1 MKILISYPPFPDI
14 DGTPLIGQ
22 NRQYQVFSS
31 PTYIYPVIPAYAAT
45 LLKQAGHEVI
55 WNDCIAQGWSSRQF
69 LDFVKAQKPDI
80 IAFETKT
87 PVVKYHWKIISD
99 LKTENRQMT
108 TILFGDHVTALPEE
122 SMANSP
128 VDFVLTGG
136 DYDFLLL
143 NLCEALKQ
151 GGGAGLSSLEPGIW
165 FRDKE
170 AIRNSGVFRL
180 NHDLNTLPM
189 IDRELTKWYLYAH
202 KNGNYKRTP
211 GTYIMSGRDC
221 WYHKCTFCSWPTLY
235 PEFRQRGTTHVLD
248 EIGALID
255 RYRVAE
261 IMDDTGTFPVGIWLK
276 DFCAGMI
283 ERGYNHRAYL
293 DCNMRFGVLSFEEL
307 KLMKKANFRLVLF
320 GLESACQGTLDR
332 INKKVTVEEIIEGC
346 RLTRK
351 AGLFPHITIMFG
363 YPWESY
369 EDAVKTL
376 ELGKWLLKKGYAYT
390 MQATVVIPY
399 PGSPLFKE
407 CRENDLLKTFDWSR
421 YDMKEPV
428 MKVSIPD
435 EKLMGMVRRMYNTA
449 FMPELLFRRIVS
461 VRDFDD
467 LKYFA
472 RAGAKVLGHLF
483 DFKGKKGKKCISA

>member
-1 MKILISYPPFPDI
+1 M
-14 DGTPLIGQ
+14 IGQ

-45 LLKQAGHEVI
+45 LLKLAGHEVI
-55 WNDCIAQGWSSRQF
+55 WNDCIAEGWSYQQF

-87 PVVKYHWKIISD
+87 PVIKHHWRVISD
-99 LKTENRQMT
+99 LKALRSTVNCQLLT
-108 TILFGDHVTALPEE
+108 VLYGDHVTALPDE
-122 SMANSP
+122 SMRNCP
-128 VDFVLTGG
+128 VDFILTGG
-136 DYDFLLL
+136 DYDFLLA
-143 NLCEALKQ
+143 NLCEFLRA
-151 GGGAGLSSLEPGIW
+151 GGEDHAVSLQPGIW
-165 FRDKE
+165 FRDREQLK
-170 AIRNSGVFRL
+170 NSGVFKL
-180 NHDLNTLPM
+180 DHDLNSLPL
-189 IDRELTKWYLYAH
+189 IDRELTKWHLYAY
-202 KNGNYKRTP
+202 KNGNFKRTP

-235 PEFRQRGTTHVLD
+235 PEFRQRGTTRVLD

-255 RYRVAE
+255 HYRISE
-261 IMDDTGTFPVGIWLK
+261 IMDDTGTFPAGIWLK
-276 DFCAGMI
+276 DFCSGMI
-283 ERGYNHRAYL
+283 ERGYNRKVYL
-293 DCNMRFGVLSFEEL
+293 DCNMRFGVLSFEDL
-307 KLMKKANFRLVLF
+307 RLMKKANFRLILF
-320 GLESACQGTLDR
+320 GLESACQGTLDT
-332 INKKVTVEEIIEGC
+332 INKKVTVQEIIEGC

-351 AGLFPHITIMFG
+351 AGLFPHITVMFG
-363 YPWESY
+363 YPWERY

-407 CRENDLLKTFDWSR
+407 CREKGLLKTLDWSR

-428 MKVSIPD
+428 MRTSIPD

-449 FMPELLFRRIVS
+449 FLPQLLVRRIAS

-483 DFKGKKGKKCISA
+483 DFKGRGGARA